1 MTDRRRILV
10 TSALPYANGAI
21 HLGHMLEHV
30 QTDIFVRFQR
40 LQGHECIYVCAD
52 DVHGTAVMLNAEAA
66 GLTPLAYAASIT
78 EEHIQD
84 FKRFQI
90 SHDCYDTT
98 HSEDNEQLS
107 GEIYSRLLASGNIE
121 KANVEQLF
129 DTETGLFLADR
140 FVVGGC
146 PSCKTPGQYGD
157 NCDSCGATYA
167 ATDLIEPTSKLS
179 GSQPELRTSEHI
191 FFALSKHTEF
201 LKAWTQSGALHPAV
215 TNKLSEWLDTGLKN
229 WDISR
234 DAPYFGF
241 EIPGEPGKYFYVWL
255 DAPIGYI
262 SSFKRYCA
270 SHDLDYEDYWRVD
283 SDCEVHHFIGKD
295 IVNFHALFWPALL
308 SAANFRTPTKVNVHG
323 FLTINGEKMSKSKGT
338 FINAKTYLDQL
349 SPEYL
354 RYYFAAKLNPSVAD
368 LDLNL
373 EDFVQKV
380 NADLVGKVANIAS
393 RCAGFINK
401 QFAGTINASTGTP
414 LLGQFQAAA
423 TEIADL
429 YEAREFS
436 KAMRVIMG
444 LADSANQFIAEEQ
457 PWQLIKDPATR
468 DRAEAVCADGLNLFR
483 LLVLYLKPVLPGLAE
498 RAESFLAIEPLTWP
512 DHNTHL
518 QAHTIAAFK
527 PLIQRIEIAQVQAM
541 IDLEQAV
548 GQPAETTQAAAPA
561 SLPTDDSIDIAAF
574 AQVDL
579 RVARIIAAEAVE
591 GADKLLAITLD
602 VGDHQRTVF
611 SGIKSAYQPEDLIGK
626 LTVLVANLAPRKM
639 KFGIS
644 EGMIL
649 AAGPGGGDI
658 FLISPDSGATP
669 GMKVS

>member
-1 MTDRRRILV
+1 MTNRRRILV

-52 DVHGTAVMLNAEAA
+52 DVHGTAVMLNAQAA
-66 GLTPLAYAASIT
+66 GQTPLDYAAEIT
-78 EEHIQD
+78 KAHIRD
-84 FKRFQI
+84 FQAFQI

-98 HSEDNEQLS
+98 HSDDNAQLS
-107 GEIYSRLLASGNIE
+107 AEIYSRLLASGNIE
-121 KANVEQLF
+121 KAAVEQLF
-129 DTETGLFLADR
+129 DTEKGLFLADR

-146 PSCKTPGQYGD
+146 PSCKTPDQYGD
-157 NCDSCGATYA
+157 NCDACGATYA
-167 ATDLIEPTSKLS
+167 ATDLIDPRSKLS
-179 GSQPELRTSEHI
+179 GSKPELRTSEHI

-201 LKAWTQSGALHPAV
+201 LKSWTQSGALHPAV
-215 TNKLSEWLDTGLKN
+215 TNKLSEWLDTGLQN

-262 SSFKRYCA
+262 SSFKRYCE
-270 SHDLDYEDYWRVD
+270 SHNLDYEDYWRAD

-308 SAANFRTPTKVNVHG
+308 SAADFRTPTKVTVHG

-338 FINAKTYLDQL
+338 FINARTYLDQL

-401 QFAGTINASTGTP
+401 QFGGVIDASTGTP
-414 LLGQFQAAA
+414 LIEQFQSAAH
-423 TEIADL
+423 EIAAL

-444 LADSANQFIAEEQ
+444 LADLANQFIAEEQ
-457 PWQLIKDPATR
+457 PWQLIKNSETR
-468 DRAEAVCADGLNLFR
+468 DRAAAVCADGLNLFR
-483 LLVLYLKPVLPGLAE
+483 LLALYLKHVLPGLAE
-498 RAESFLAIEPLTWP
+498 RAEAFLAIEPLTWA
-512 DHNTHL
+512 DHKTQL
-518 QAHTIAAFK
+518 EGHTIAAFQ
-527 PLIQRIEIAQVQAM
+527 PLIQRIELAQVQAM
-541 IDLEQAV
+541 IEIE
-548 GQPAETTQAAAPA
+548 PAQSKPSQKAEVTGETSKESP
-561 SLPTDDSIDIAAF
+561 IDIATF

-579 RVARIIAAEAVE
+579 RVARIIAAEAVD
-591 GADKLLAITLD
+591 GADKLLALTLD
-602 VGDHQRTVF
+602 VGDHQRNVF
-611 SGIKSAYQPEDLIGK
+611 SGIKSAYRPEELVGK

-639 KFGIS
+639 KFGLS
-644 EGMIL
+644 EGMVL
-649 AAGPGGGDI
+649 AAGPGGYDI